1 MQREKDIF
9 NFTENIMIKERDENL
24 MLVSA
29 VEQYANHYKMP
40 TVAALILFGKYGIN
54 TLIRRHYNTLH
65 TQPLDESFYFADDIL
80 KRKMYEQ

>member
-1 MQREKDIF
+1 MQRK
-9 NFTENIMIKERDENL
+9 RDENL

-29 VEQYANHYKMP
+29 VEQYAHRYKMP
-40 TVAALILFGKYGIN
+40 TVAAFGLFCKYGIN
-54 TLIRRHYNTLH
+54 ELIRHHYNALH